1 MAPWTIGDVFK
12 QVADNFGFE
21 QLASDLRN
29 LVTDSGIASVFEQ
42 AASDAGNVAGLGG
55 AVVKDTTLGQERY
68 NFNQRTFPSDL
79 GSEGSYNGHYMVI
92 NVNVQDS
99 TQFNT
104 LGFNRGSGNIS
115 TVLPEERSKTDVL
128 RYNQDKLYSGTKGS
142 FGQGIGSRARFTKR
156 IVESIALYM
165 PSSELTFT
173 DAHDFENI
181 MLTTFAGPIGGG
193 VARFAGGMIGG
204 IRGGVK
210 GAAAGAK
217 LAGDIVGAA
226 GNIIG
231 STAQIRG
238 TPINPK
244 VEVLYANT
252 LQRQFAFD
260 FQLAPSNKEESAA
273 LDNIIRTLR
282 FYAAPEYNSGLIDS
296 FFWTPPSEFD
306 ITFYNRGVENTKI
319 PRINTCVLEQI
330 DVSYAPSGV
339 YSTFSNG
346 YPVHTRMMLRFKETE
361 VTHKLRIAQGF

>member
-1 MAPWTIGDVFK
+1 MASLEPPLIRKG
-12 QVADNFGFE
+12 
-21 QLASDLRN
+21 LL
-29 LVTDSGIASVFEQ
+29 
-42 AASDAGNVAGLGG
+42 GNVLRLGG
-55 AVVKDTTLGQERY
+55 SVVEDTKKVVETVLNDIAGAGGADVKDTTLGQDRY

-99 TQFNT
+99 TQFNA
-104 LGFNRGSGNIS
+104 LGFNGGGGNIS
-115 TVLPEERSKTDVL
+115 SVLTEEYSKTDVL
-128 RYNQDKLYSGTKGS
+128 RYNQDKLYSDTKGP

-181 MLTTFAGPIGGG
+181 SLTAFAGNIAGG
-193 VARFAGGMIGG
+193 VARFLGGVIGG
-204 IRGGVK
+204 IAAGGVK
-210 GAAAGAK
+210 GAVAGAGI
-217 LAGDIVGAA
+217 AGDIVGAA
-226 GNIIG
+226 GKIIG
-231 STAQIRG
+231 ATAQIRG

-260 FQLAPSNKEESAA
+260 FLLAPSNEAESAA

-346 YPVHTRMMLRFKETE
+346 YPVQTRMMLRFKETE